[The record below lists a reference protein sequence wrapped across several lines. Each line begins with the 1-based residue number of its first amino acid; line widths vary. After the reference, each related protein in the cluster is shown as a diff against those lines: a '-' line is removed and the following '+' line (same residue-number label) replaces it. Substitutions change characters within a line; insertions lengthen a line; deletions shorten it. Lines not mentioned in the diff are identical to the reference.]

1 MGWQSS
7 HLCLIDLAP
16 ARPSIWAGAFFVGEC
31 MNFTLIRAEYDKET
45 QRAYV
50 ELRALD
56 DDGGDNRDNHLLL
69 PTNQPTSRS
78 TKPNRI

>member
-1 MGWQSS
+1 
-7 HLCLIDLAP
+7 
-16 ARPSIWAGAFFVGEC
+16 

-56 DDGGDNRDNHLLL
+56 DDGRESIAIFSYRRTTHLSKHKTKQDIMPKARYLL
-69 PTNQPTSRS
+69 KRASVAT
-78 TKPNRI
+78 

>member
-1 MGWQSS
+1 
-7 HLCLIDLAP
+7 
-16 ARPSIWAGAFFVGEC
+16 

-56 DDGGDNRDNHLLL
+56 DDGGDSIATTIFSYRRTTPLSKHETKQDIIRKARHLFKRASVA
-69 PTNQPTSRS
+69 T
-78 TKPNRI
+78 